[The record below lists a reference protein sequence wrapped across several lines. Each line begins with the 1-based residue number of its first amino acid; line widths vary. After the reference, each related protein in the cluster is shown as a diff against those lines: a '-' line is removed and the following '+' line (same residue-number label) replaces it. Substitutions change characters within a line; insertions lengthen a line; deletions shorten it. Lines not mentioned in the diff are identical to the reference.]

1 MLKGVSVNIVNNIS
15 LVDLLK
21 LALKYIYI
29 LIAVA
34 LVAAILAFSY
44 CNFVAEPRYSSTG
57 SIVVTNGAIINDAS
71 VQTSSSTTSNRVNS
85 SDIAASLQL
94 SNTIIDILNTNDIY
108 KQLASE
114 LGDKYSYTNLMSR
127 ATVKRRSVDTLF
139 IDASFTADTPEE
151 AQTLVNNFL
160 ELVPDYIAKFIP
172 NSTAA
177 VTTTADRAVKIYP
190 QTAKTVFVAA
200 IAGAVLSYAVIYLI
214 SMFNTTIKSEEDIK
228 ASCNLTVLGNIPD
241 FSSASSAKKYK
252 YYEYSRKEP
261 TNGK

>member
-1 MLKGVSVNIVNNIS
+1 MNNIS

-21 LALKYIYI
+21 LALRYIYI

-34 LVAAILAFSY
+34 LVAAIVAFSY
-44 CNFVAEPRYSSTG
+44 CSFAVNPRYSSTG

-71 VQTSSSTTSNRVNS
+71 VQTSSSTTANKVTG
-85 SDIAASLQL
+85 SDISASLLL

-127 ATVKRRSVDTLF
+127 ATVKQRNEDTLF
-139 IDASFTADTPEE
+139 IDVSFSADAPEE

-172 NSTAA
+172 GSTAA
-177 VTTTADRAVKIYP
+177 VTTTADGAVKIYP
-190 QTAKTVFVAA
+190 QTTKTVFVAA
-200 IAGAVLSYAVIYLI
+200 IAGALLSYAVIYVVSI
-214 SMFNTTIKSEEDIK
+214 FNTTIKSEEDIK

-252 YYEYSRKEP
+252 YYGYSRKEP